1 MLKTAI
7 KPRWILMLILAM
19 AIASVFV
26 LLSRWQF
33 SSSSE
38 TAPPA
43 PTTTEAVRP
52 LTDVLDP
59 LSPLYATG
67 ADQMVSFEGAFV
79 PGARILVQDR
89 LLDGDDGLWVV
100 EGFAVEGPTGD
111 EATATD
117 AEAAVIP
124 VVLGWV
130 PSVEGA
136 ASVPEQT
143 GAATVVGRL
152 LPPEA
157 PEVARPVEGQLP
169 TLSTAALSNVWDQ
182 PVYAAF
188 VVAAEMTRD
197 GVPVPFAAGLED
209 VIVGPQPQE
218 TPVNWLNIFYAIEW
232 VVFAGFAFFL
242 WWRLVADDHRR
253 SLEDAA
259 DAEEARVG
267 GGGSHATAPVAATS
281 GPELTSTTATSST
294 ATSRTTTTRTTGP
307 AGAPAPG
314 PNDTESGTLP

>member
-1 MLKTAI
+1 
-7 KPRWILMLILAM
+7 MLILAM

-43 PTTTEAVRP
+43 PTTTETVRP

-67 ADQMVSFEGAFV
+67 ADQMVSFDGAFV
-79 PGARILVQDR
+79 PGARMLVQDR
-89 LLDGDDGLWVV
+89 LLDGDEGLWVV
-100 EGFAVEGPTGD
+100 EGFAVEDPTGD
-111 EATATD
+111 DGTTAD
-117 AEAAVIP
+117 AAQALIP

-130 PSVEGA
+130 PSVEDA
-136 ASVPEQT
+136 ATVPEQT
-143 GAATVVGRL
+143 GASTVVGRL

-157 PEVARPVEGQLP
+157 PELARPVEGQLP
-169 TLSTAALSNVWDQ
+169 TLSTAALSNIWDQ

-188 VVAAEMTRD
+188 VVASEVTRD
-197 GVPVPFAAGLED
+197 GAPVSFAAGLEE
-209 VIVGPQPQE
+209 VVVGPQPQE

-259 DAEEARVG
+259 DAEEARR
-267 GGGSHATAPVAATS
+267 TADEPRTAAQVAAPS
-281 GPELTSTTATSST
+281 GPRLTSST
-294 ATSRTTTTRTTGP
+294 TSSSTTSSSTTSSSTTSSGTTTRTPGP
-307 AGAPAPG
+307 GGTPAPG
-314 PNDTESGTLP
+314 PPDTESGTFP